1 MSDIRSS
8 ALTKTTYK
16 SIISGMKGIILTNA
30 YSNNEQAKYQPARLK
45 EELGKL
51 GVKVEIRRLNS
62 FDCKIENGKNLT
74 EISGYDFCV
83 FYDKDDHALL
93 QIEKSGVRCFNRFR
107 AMVDCDD
114 KMMTYIRLS
123 DEGILMPKTFS
134 APLCYTKNACNGEEV
149 YERLEREL
157 GFPMIVKECYGSLGK
172 GVYLVKNLAKLQEI
186 DEKLMYIPHI
196 YQEFVASSYGKDL
209 RVIVVGG
216 KYLGA
221 MKRVSGGGDFRSN
234 IASGGRGE
242 KYDADEKT
250 IKTAEK
256 IARILDLDYCGID
269 FLFSEQGMIV
279 CEVNSNA
286 FFKEFEA
293 VTGLNVAKEY
303 AKHIISCVE

>member
-1 MSDIRSS
+1 MSDIQSS
-8 ALTKTTYK
+8 ALTKTAYK

-30 YSNNEQAKYQPARLK
+30 YSDNKQAKYQPERLK

-51 GVKVEIRRLNS
+51 GVEVEIRRLNA
-62 FDCKIENGKNLT
+62 FDCKIEDGRNLT
-74 EISGYDFCV
+74 EIDGYDFCV

-134 APLCYTKNACNGEEV
+134 APLCYTKNARNGEEV
-149 YERLEREL
+149 YKRLEKEL

-172 GVYLVKNLAKLQEI
+172 GVYLVENVAELREI

-196 YQEFVASSYGKDL
+196 YQEFVASSFGKDL

-221 MKRVSGGGDFRSN
+221 MKRVSGGDFRSN

-242 KYDADEKT
+242 KYDADETT

-256 IARILDLDYCGID
+256 IAKILGLDYCGID
-269 FLFSEQGMIV
+269 FLFSEQGMTV

-286 FFKEFEA
+286 FFKEFET
-293 VTGLNVAKEY
+293 VTGLNVAREY
-303 AKHIISCVE
+303 AKHIVNSIK